1 MCNVI
6 ASVMCK
12 GCPGHMIHSADYR
25 QPTVNSSIAD
35 LPFCRDPLQALLDD
49 VLLKQRILSDQVLES
64 LAKGVWRPAPG
75 SRYCL
80 YWLVDDC
87 V

>member
-1 MCNVI
+1 
-6 ASVMCK
+6 
-12 GCPGHMIHSADYR
+12 MIHSADYR

-80 YWLVDDC
+80 YWLADDC